1 MNCLIEIYNNDQ
13 ISNLTIIFSLK
24 PKEVI
29 LLYDEN
35 HTNKKNMNFFKE
47 ACLNKIPNIKFEF
60 IQFDNTNIDK
70 IYSICSDLI
79 HKNQKCFFDI
89 TGADELGA
97 IGAYLACKKTFT
109 PIFKIDIIDNKLINI
124 YGCNSL
130 EKNFIAPKFT
140 MDTIFALRG
149 ASIVGNNHKTPEKSL
164 YDNIL
169 KFCDVIFNRLDE
181 WKNLCYYL
189 QTGSAKYPQSAKSNL
204 FWAPRILKNNK
215 NKIYLSSDYIL
226 YEAEKFKLINN
237 LDICDSNIS
246 FEFKNREIK
255 RYLTDFGVWLEL
267 YCFIKLKQCSL
278 FHDVRLSVK
287 LDWNNSKDRSL
298 EVMNEIDVT
307 FFYKTRPCFISCK
320 LSEPSSDTL
329 QELSM
334 YPNFLGG
341 KNSKPFLAILST
353 INKKD
358 SYVYKRAKTINIT
371 VIDGNDIKNNTFL
384 KHIKNSLNI
393 ENNS

>member
-1 MNCLIEIYNNDQ
+1 M
-13 ISNLTIIFSLK
+13 
-24 PKEVI
+24 
-29 LLYDEN
+29 
-35 HTNKKNMNFFKE
+35 
-47 ACLNKIPNIKFEF
+47 
-60 IQFDNTNIDK
+60 
-70 IYSICSDLI
+70 
-79 HKNQKCFFDI
+79 
-89 TGADELGA
+89 
-97 IGAYLACKKTFT
+97 
-109 PIFKIDIIDNKLINI
+109 
-124 YGCNSL
+124 
-130 EKNFIAPKFT
+130 
-140 MDTIFALRG
+140 
-149 ASIVGNNHKTPEKSL
+149 
-164 YDNIL
+164 
-169 KFCDVIFNRLDE
+169 
-181 WKNLCYYL
+181 
-189 QTGSAKYPQSAKSNL
+189 
-204 FWAPRILKNNK
+204 
-215 NKIYLSSDYIL
+215 
-226 YEAEKFKLINN
+226 INN